1 MLALKDIPLFS
12 GLKEEHQIL
21 LQSQMQ
27 IHSYKKDSIIF
38 YEGDKKPYLHVLLKG
53 SVRLYKTTPKGK
65 EIHMHQIT
73 APETIALF
81 PAFQEVAFP
90 ASCEFITEGSIGLI
104 PMPQIY
110 ECLHHVDFSISLI
123 MALTKHMKVLAD
135 LLHKET
141 IYSSEAKVS
150 ELILNNPSI
159 FQRLKNNEIA
169 SILNM
174 TPETLSRILRKLKK
188 ENIITIYKHILTIEN
203 QKSLLAIIESNH
215 I

>member
-1 MLALKDIPLFS
+1 
-12 GLKEEHQIL
+12 
-21 LQSQMQ
+21 MQ
-27 IHSYKKDSIIF
+27 IQQYKKDSIVF

-81 PAFQEVAFP
+81 PAFQDVAFP

-104 PMPQIY
+104 PMPKIY

-123 MALTKHMKVLAD
+123 MALTKHMQVLAN
-135 LLHKET
+135 LVHKET
-141 IYSSEAKVS
+141 IYSSEAKIA

-159 FQRLKNNEIA
+159 FERLKNNEIS

-174 TPETLSRILRKLKK
+174 TPETLSRILTKLKK
-188 ENIITIYKHILTIEN
+188 ENILTIKAHKMTILN
-203 QKSLLAIIESNH
+203 QKALLSIMETNSLH
-215 I
+215 K